1 MKKLK
6 LKNCEFLVDF
16 EQNGNIYRFYP
27 QKGDWNEMKAFAKA
41 GGMLWC
47 NSWVGISD
55 ALTSEDFDNVR
66 NGETIPTAI
75 CTADTYT
82 YILPKIIE
90 KYRQG
95 GTYGN

>member
-6 LKNCEFLVDF
+6 LKNCEFLVGF
-16 EQNGNIYRFYP
+16 ERTGNIYRFYP

-47 NSWVGISD
+47 NHWHGIPD
-55 ALTSEDFDNVR
+55 ALMSEDFDSAQ
-66 NGETIPTAI
+66 NGETVPTAI

-82 YILPKIIE
+82 HILPRVIE
-90 KYRQG
+90 QFK
-95 GTYGN
+95 